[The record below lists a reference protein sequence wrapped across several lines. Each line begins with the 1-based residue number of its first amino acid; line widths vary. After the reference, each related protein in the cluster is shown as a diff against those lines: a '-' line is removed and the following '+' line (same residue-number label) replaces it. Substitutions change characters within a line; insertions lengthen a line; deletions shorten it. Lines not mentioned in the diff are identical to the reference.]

1 METVSVINNQ
11 EIAPGIYSITFR
23 KFFDFIP
30 GQVVKITT
38 HADLEPRLYSIASG
52 VNDEDIQLVYDI
64 KPEGELTNILKN
76 LHSGSELMVSL
87 PFGQFTCTDDNAW
100 WIATGT
106 GIAPFY
112 SMMRSGRVQNITLIH
127 GVRNFQHFLFQ
138 NEFSGNLQA
147 NYKRCCSASRVEGV
161 FYGRV
166 TEYIRNL
173 EKLPPKTSYYLC
185 GSAEMVVDV
194 RDLLIEKGVDY
205 GRIFSEIYF

>member
-1 METVSVINNQ
+1 MKTVSIIQNK
-11 EIAPGIYSITFR
+11 EIAPGIYSISFR

-38 HADLEPRLYSIASG
+38 HAAIEPRLYSIASG
-52 VNDEDIQLVYDI
+52 ANEENIQLVYDV
-64 KPEGELTNILKN
+64 KPEGELTNVLKN
-76 LHSGSELMVSL
+76 LQSGGQLLVSQ
-87 PFGQFTCTDDNAW
+87 PFGQFICSDDNAW

-138 NEFSGNLQA
+138 DEFSESLQA
-147 NYKRCCSASRVEGV
+147 NYKRCCSGSRIDGV
-161 FYGRV
+161 FFGRV
-166 TEYIRNL
+166 TEFIRNL
-173 EKLPPKTSYYLC
+173 EKLPLNTNFYLC
-185 GSAEMVVDV
+185 GSAEMVVAV
-194 RDLLIEKGVDY
+194 RDLLIEKGADY